1 MEKQD
6 NILDRLGISFHR
18 TLSFKLLVI
27 GMLILILLIPK
38 VMIMELIGERQS
50 NSFQVVN
57 EVMSK
62 WSNEQLISGP
72 VLFVPLK
79 KKIYNEEDDTYNEV
93 TRYATFLP
101 KELSVNG
108 TLLPIKLQRS
118 IYNVD
123 VYEAELAIT
132 GNFKDIDLEKLNI
145 ESSDIIWDDAQL
157 QLSISDLR
165 GINNGLELRWND
177 KAYTFSPGKT
187 SSPIG
192 HSGVSIPLKELYT
205 SDLNGVFSIKLQLKG
220 SQNLMFTPLG
230 EQTSVRLE
238 STWNDPG
245 FTGNYLPADRNV
257 DDKGFQA
264 DWSVLHF
271 NRNYPQQWIST
282 NNTLN
287 QNDIENS
294 KFGVEMVSL
303 ADHYQKNVRSA
314 KYAILIIIITFVV
327 FFMFEVLSKQRIHP
341 FQYIMVGSAISI
353 FYLLLLSISEHLGF
367 NLAYLVAALA
377 VIILVLFYTRSFM
390 PELKTQLGT
399 SFGLAGCYLFIF
411 ILLQLESF
419 ALLTGS
425 IGLFVLLAALM
436 YSTRKVNWYKE

>member
-1 MEKQD
+1 MEKQE

-27 GMLILILLIPK
+27 GMLIIILLIPK
-38 VMIMELIGERQS
+38 VMIQGLISERQI
-50 NSFQVVN
+50 NSRQVVN

-62 WSNEQLISGP
+62 WSNEQVISGP
-72 VLFVPLK
+72 VLFVPFK
-79 KKIYNEEDDTYNEV
+79 KKIYNEEDKKYNEI

-101 KELSVNG
+101 KKLSINGELQPKQL
-108 TLLPIKLQRS
+108 TRS

-123 VYEAELAIT
+123 VYETELIIN
-132 GNFKDIDLEKLNI
+132 GSFEDIDLAKSDI
-145 ESSDIIWDDAQL
+145 EIADIIWDDAQL

-165 GINNGLELRWND
+165 GINKGLELKWNNKD
-177 KAYTFSPGKT
+177 YTFSPGKNA
-187 SSPIG
+187 SSIG
-192 HSGVSIPLKELYT
+192 HSGVSVPLKNIVSE
-205 SDLNGVFSIKLQLKG
+205 DLNGDFKIDLQLKG
-220 SQNLMFTPLG
+220 SQSLMFTPLG
-230 EQTSVRLE
+230 ENTTVHLQ

-257 DDKGFQA
+257 DEKGFQA
-264 DWSVLHF
+264 DWNVLHF
-271 NRNYPQQWIST
+271 NRNYPQQWISS
-282 NNTLN
+282 NIAEN

-303 ADHYQKNVRSA
+303 ADHYQKNMRSA

-327 FFMFEVLSKQRIHP
+327 FFMFEVISEQRIHP

-367 NLAYLVAALA
+367 NMAYSIATLA
-377 VIILVLFYTRSFM
+377 VILLVFFYTRSFM
-390 PELKTQLGT
+390 PKLKNQLLT
-399 SFGLAGCYLFIF
+399 SLGLVVCYLFIF

-419 ALLTGS
+419 ALLAGS

-436 YSTRKVNWYKE
+436 YATRKINWYKN

>member
-1 MEKQD
+1 MEKQET
-6 NILDRLGISFHR
+6 ILDRLGISFHR
-18 TLSFKLLVI
+18 TLSFKLFVI

-38 VMIMELIGERQS
+38 AMIMDLIGERQS
-50 NSFQVVN
+50 NSFQVVD

-62 WSNEQLISGP
+62 WSNKQLISGP
-72 VLFVPLK
+72 VLFIPFK
-79 KKIYNEEDDTYNEV
+79 KKIYNEKEDTYNEV

-108 TLLPIKLQRS
+108 TLLPKELQRS

-123 VYEAELAIT
+123 VYDAELAIK
-132 GNFKDIDLEKLNI
+132 GKFKNIDLAKLNI
-145 ESSDIIWDDAQL
+145 DPSDIIWDDAQL

-165 GINNGLELRWND
+165 GINKGLELNWND
-177 KAYTFSPGKT
+177 KPYTFSPGKT

-192 HSGVSIPLKELYT
+192 HNGVSIPLKEL
-205 SDLNGVFSIKLQLKG
+205 SANNLNGIFSIKLQLKG
-220 SQNLMFTPLG
+220 SQSLMFTPLG
-230 EQTSVRLE
+230 EQTSVHLE

-245 FTGNYLPADRNV
+245 FTGNYLPADRHV
-257 DDKGFQA
+257 DDNGFQA

-271 NRNYPQQWIST
+271 NRNYPQQWVST
-282 NNTLN
+282 NQSLN

-303 ADHYQKNVRSA
+303 ADHYQKNIRSA

-327 FFMFEVLSKQRIHP
+327 FFMFEVLSKERIHP

-367 NLAYLVAALA
+367 NLAYLIAALA
-377 VIILVLFYTRSFM
+377 VILLVFFYTRSFM
-390 PELKTQLGT
+390 PRFKTQLGT
-399 SFGLAGCYLFIF
+399 SLGLAGCYLFIF

>member
-1 MEKQD
+1 MEKQE

-38 VMIMELIGERQS
+38 VMILDLIGERQL
-50 NSFQVVN
+50 NSVQVVN

-72 VLFVPLK
+72 VLFVPFK
-79 KKIYNEEDDTYNEV
+79 KKIYNEEEGTYNEV

-108 TLLPIKLQRS
+108 KLLPKQLKRS

-123 VYEAELAIT
+123 VYEAELSIT
-132 GNFKDIDLEKLNI
+132 GNFKDIDLGKLNI

-165 GINNGLELRWND
+165 GINKGLELSWND
-177 KAYTFSPGKT
+177 KSHTFSPGKV

-192 HSGVSIPLKELYT
+192 HSGVSIPLKEL
-205 SDLNGVFSIKLQLKG
+205 SANDLNGAFSIKLQLKG

-230 EQTSVRLE
+230 EQTTVHLE

-245 FTGNYLPADRNV
+245 FTGNYLPANRNV
-257 DDKGFQA
+257 NDKGFQA

-282 NNTLN
+282 INTIN

-303 ADHYQKNVRSA
+303 ADHYQKNIRSA

-377 VIILVLFYTRSFM
+377 VIILVFFYTRSFM
-390 PELKTQLGT
+390 PKLKNQLGT
-399 SFGLAGCYLFIF
+399 SLGLAGCYLFIF

>member
-1 MEKQD
+1 MEKQE

-72 VLFVPLK
+72 VLFVPFK
-79 KKIYNEEDDTYNEV
+79 KKIYNEEEDTYNEV

-101 KELSVNG
+101 KELSING
-108 TLLPIKLQRS
+108 TLLPKKLQRS

-132 GNFKDIDLEKLNI
+132 GNFKDIDLEKQNI
-145 ESSDIIWDDAQL
+145 ESSDIIWDEAQL
-157 QLSISDLR
+157 QLTISDLR
-165 GINNGLELRWND
+165 GINKGLELNWND
-177 KAYTFSPGKT
+177 KQFTFSPGKV

-192 HSGVSIPLKELYT
+192 HSGVSIPLKQLFAN
-205 SDLNGVFSIKLQLKG
+205 DLNGTFNINLQLKG

-230 EQTSVRLE
+230 EQTIVHLE

-245 FTGNYLPADRNV
+245 FTGNFLPAERDVN
-257 DDKGFQA
+257 DKGFKA
-264 DWSVLHF
+264 HWSILHF

-282 NNTLN
+282 NNTVN
-287 QNDIENS
+287 ENDIENS

-303 ADHYQKNVRSA
+303 ANHYQKNIRSA

-367 NLAYLVAALA
+367 NIAYLVAALA
-377 VIILVLFYTRSFM
+377 VIVLVFFYTRSFM
-390 PELKTQLGT
+390 PKLKNQLGT
-399 SFGLAGCYLFIF
+399 SLGLAGCYIFIF